1 MRRAHQS
8 PNGYAIGV
16 VLIVLVLIMM
26 MGTTLVY
33 LGTHNLDQ
41 IRTSG
46 RQTTLRHAAD
56 GGLHELLDTL
66 YQNPDYG
73 QDQTASS
80 SGVFSSSQGATR
92 YSWTFDPSSATP
104 WSTNN
109 LEGETAVT
117 GYGGRT
123 VPPGCALLFV
133 SAGFD
138 GANAN
143 QSPTVVGAVTTNRFP
158 YAVASDGV
166 IDLSDVSSVIP
177 GQGHLLSN
185 NVGGNPNIQAGLVD
199 GMSFSRDGVGSIQVS
214 ANSGPTNFNQPPV
227 ELPDL
232 PIQDMIASWSTAG
245 FSGAHPY
252 GGAAD
257 YQFSGNVTA
266 STKKNGGLTVDGV
279 KITAPATIYVQGD
292 LRVNG
297 GMDLLKGIHFFC
309 TGDFTVNG
317 ALDQVTLAEPF
328 PVALFHG
335 RRSMVSRKWVSPT
348 PTPSPSPSPSPA
360 PSPSPSPGPGPF
372 PGPAISPDSNFIL
385 SGGQITF
392 NGGSSQSIHILCV
405 DGIRQN
411 GSSTMK
417 GLFYVRNGDFDVN
430 GKSQLTGVVITRS
443 GSVTVDGNVEAKN
456 TDVTYD
462 PSVLIG
468 LSALSTGIQGRARTL
483 SWWIEQ

>member
-1 MRRAHQS
+1 LRRAHQNS
-8 PNGYAIGV
+8 NGYAIGV

-66 YQNPDYG
+66 YQNPAYG
-73 QDQTASS
+73 QDQTAAS
-80 SGVFSSSQGATR
+80 SGVFSSSQGASR
-92 YSWTFDPSSATP
+92 YSWSFDPSSTIP

-109 LEGETAVT
+109 LEGESAVT

-133 SAGFD
+133 SASFD

-143 QSPTVVGAVTTNRFP
+143 QTPTVVGAVTTNRFP

-166 IDLSDVSSVIP
+166 IDVDDVSSVIP

-185 NVGGNPNIQAGLVD
+185 EVGGNPNIEAGLVD
-199 GMSFSRDGVGSIQVS
+199 GMSFSRDGVGSIQIS

-232 PIQDMIASWSTAG
+232 PVQDMIASWSTAG
-245 FSGAHPY
+245 IAGAHPY

-257 YQFSGNVTA
+257 YQFSSDVTA
-266 STKKNGGLTVDGV
+266 STKKNGKLTVDGV
-279 KITAPATIYVQGD
+279 EITAPATIYVNGD

-317 ALDQVTLAEPF
+317 ALDQITMFEPF

-335 RRSMVSRKWVSPT
+335 RRSMPT
-348 PTPSPSPSPSPA
+348 PTPSPSPEPS
-360 PSPSPSPGPGPF
+360 PGPF
-372 PGPAISPDSNFIL
+372 PGPAISPNSNFIL
-385 SGGQITF
+385 SGGQVKF

-417 GLFYVRNGDFDVN
+417 GLFYVRSGNFDVN
-430 GKSQLTGVVITRS
+430 GSSQLTGVVITRS
-443 GSVTVDGNVEAKN
+443 GSVTVDADVEAKN

-462 PSVLIG
+462 PSVLSG

>member
-1 MRRAHQS
+1 MRRAHQR
-8 PNGYAIGV
+8 PNGYAIGI

-26 MGTTLVY
+26 MGGALVY

-41 IRTSG
+41 IRTSE
-46 RQTTLRHAAD
+46 RQTALRHTAD
-56 GGLHELLDTL
+56 GGLHEMLDLL
-66 YQNPDYG
+66 YQDSEYG

-109 LEGETAVT
+109 LEGDSAVT

-133 SAGFD
+133 SAEFD
-138 GANAN
+138 GASN
-143 QSPTVVGAVTTNRFP
+143 QAPVVVGSVTTNRFP

-166 IDLSDVSSVIP
+166 IELDDVSSIIP

-185 NVGGNPNIQAGLVD
+185 KVGGLPNIKAGLVE
-199 GMSFSRDGVGSIQVS
+199 GMTFSRDGLGSILVQ
-214 ANSGPTNFNQPPV
+214 ANSGPKNFNQPEM

-232 PIQDMIASWSTAG
+232 PIQDIIASWSTAG
-245 FSGAHPY
+245 FAGAHPY

-266 STKKNGGLTVDGV
+266 SSKKNGELTIDGV
-279 KITAPATIYVQGD
+279 DITPPATIYVQGN
-292 LRVNG
+292 LKVNG
-297 GMDLLKGIHFFC
+297 GMSLLKGIHFFC

-317 ALDQVTLAEPF
+317 SLEQITLAEPF
-328 PVALFHG
+328 PVALYHG
-335 RRSMVSRKWVSPT
+335 RRSLVSRKWVSPT
-348 PTPSPSPSPSPA
+348 PTPTPSPSPSP
-360 PSPSPSPGPGPF
+360 PPGPGPF
-372 PGPAISPDSNFIL
+372 PGPVLSPDSNFIF
-385 SGGQITF
+385 SGGQVRF
-392 NGGSSQSIHILCV
+392 NGASSQSIHILCV

-411 GSSTMK
+411 GSSNMK

-430 GKSQLTGVVITRS
+430 GNSQFTGVVITRS
-443 GSVTVDGNVEAKN
+443 GSVTTDGNVEAKN

-462 PSVLIG
+462 PSVL
-468 LSALSTGIQGRARTL
+468 LALHDLNLEVKGRARTL
-483 SWWIEQ
+483 SWWIEK

>member
-1 MRRAHQS
+1 MHRTCAKNPR
-8 PNGYAIGV
+8 GYAIGV

-26 MGTTLVY
+26 MGTTLIY

-66 YQNPDYG
+66 YQDSDYG
-73 QDQTASS
+73 RDQTASS

-92 YSWTFDPSSATP
+92 YSWTFDPSSTTP

-109 LEGETAVT
+109 LEGESAVT
-117 GYGGRT
+117 GFGGRT

-133 SAGFD
+133 SASFD

-143 QSPTVVGAVTTNRFP
+143 QTPTVVGAVTTNRFP
-158 YAVASDGV
+158 YAVASDGKIEV
-166 IDLSDVSSVIP
+166 DDVSSVIP

-185 NVGGNPNIQAGLVD
+185 KVGGNPNIKAGLVD

-245 FSGAHPY
+245 ISGAHPY

-257 YQFSGNVTA
+257 YQFSGSVTA
-266 STKKNGGLTVDGV
+266 STKKNGELTVDGV
-279 KITAPATIYVQGD
+279 AITAPATIYVNGD
-292 LRVNG
+292 VRVNG

-309 TGDFTVNG
+309 TGDFEVNG
-317 ALDQVTLAEPF
+317 ALDQITMFEPF

-335 RRSMVSRKWVSPT
+335 RRSLSSRKWVSPT
-348 PTPSPSPSPSPA
+348 PTPSPSPSPSP
-360 PSPSPSPGPGPF
+360 SPGPF
-372 PGPAISPDSNFIL
+372 PGPAISPNSNFIL

-392 NGGSSQSIHILCV
+392 NGGSSQSMHLLSV
-405 DGIRQN
+405 TGIRQN
-411 GSSTMK
+411 GASTMK
-417 GLFYVRNGDFDVN
+417 GIFYVRNGDFDVN
-430 GKSQLTGVVITRS
+430 GNSQLTGVVITRS

-468 LSALSTGIQGRARTL
+468 LSSLSTGIQGRARTL
-483 SWWIEQ
+483 SWWVEQ

>member
-1 MRRAHQS
+1 
-8 PNGYAIGV
+8 

-33 LGTHNLDQ
+33 LGTHNLNQ

-199 GMSFSRDGVGSIQVS
+199 GMSFSRDGVGSIRVS

-227 ELPDL
+227 DLPDL

-245 FSGAHPY
+245 IAGAHPY

-257 YQFSGNVTA
+257 YQFSGDVTA
-266 STKKNGGLTVDGV
+266 STKKNGKLTVDGV
-279 KITAPATIYVQGD
+279 EITAPATSLPRLLRGCFSIQGSTFLFRAVVRSAVR
-292 LRVNG
+292 LRWICRTDGPTRVPTGPITAPATAPASMAG
-297 GMDLLKGIHFFC
+297 GPPRIPATAPVAAPARAPRITRPAG
-309 TGDFTVNG
+309 
-317 ALDQVTLAEPF
+317 LAARPPIPAPAAPASIIPGF
-328 PVALFHG
+328 PVQAAPRAPPSIPPYTLSRVTARRLPDKVPTAPANPPTRAPEAARPRPTGPPTMADMALKESAPSAAPETAPEATATPNEPAF
-335 RRSMVSRKWVSPT
+335 SPALT
-348 PTPSPSPSPSPA
+348 PT
-360 PSPSPSPGPGPF
+360 
-372 PGPAISPDSNFIL
+372 
-385 SGGQITF
+385 
-392 NGGSSQSIHILCV
+392 
-405 DGIRQN
+405 
-411 GSSTMK
+411 
-417 GLFYVRNGDFDVN
+417 
-430 GKSQLTGVVITRS
+430 
-443 GSVTVDGNVEAKN
+443 
-456 TDVTYD
+456 
-462 PSVLIG
+462 
-468 LSALSTGIQGRARTL
+468 
-483 SWWIEQ
+483 